1 MLPFFRRDMAT
12 NVTLT
17 DLLTRVR
24 QRADME
30 NSNFCS
36 DDEITHYINDEI
48 FDMYARMVNVDDGK
62 LFATVSPT
70 LVKVGNNAY
79 QLPSNFMRLVDVN
92 IYTGSRWVPA
102 YEADPQDYLSLQTRQ
117 YTGDYDVRYFLQL
130 NQDQG
135 RYELFLFPSKLVA
148 NIGVRYIKE
157 APRLTVGTDTLKWPS
172 NWHETVVLG
181 AAVKCLVKEES
192 DPSALMVDRDRA
204 AARVLKDIRE
214 QAVAQV
220 QTLRSLAGRNRRRRS
235 GGGNWGS

>member
-1 MLPFFRRDMAT
+1 MAT

-17 DLLTRVR
+17 DLILRTR

-30 NSNFCS
+30 NSTFCS
-36 DDEITHYINDEI
+36 DSEITHYINDEI
-48 FDMYARMVNVDDGK
+48 FDLYARMVNVDDGK

-70 LVKVGNNAY
+70 LVKVGNNAF

-102 YEADPQDYLSLQTRQ
+102 HEADSQEYLNLLSRQ
-117 YTGDYDVRYFLQL
+117 YDGDYDVRYYLHL

-135 RYELFLFPSKLVA
+135 RYELFLFPAKAVA

-157 APRLTVGTDTLKWPS
+157 APRLTLGTDTLKWPS
-172 NWHETVVLG
+172 NWHEAVVLG

-192 DPSALMVDRDRA
+192 DASALMVDRDRA
-204 AARVLKDIRE
+204 IARVLKDIRE
-214 QAVAQV
+214 QSVAEV
-220 QTLRSLAGRNRRRRS
+220 QTLRDVAGRNRRRRR
-235 GGGNWGS
+235 GGRNWGF